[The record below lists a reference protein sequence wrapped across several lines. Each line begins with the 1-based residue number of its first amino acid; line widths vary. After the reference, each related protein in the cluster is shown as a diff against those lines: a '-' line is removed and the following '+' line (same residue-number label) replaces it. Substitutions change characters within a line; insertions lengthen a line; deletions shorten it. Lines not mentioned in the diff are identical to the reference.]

1 MYRPRTHPAWAR
13 CSRPVRFENEPS
25 DLTSQECGATT
36 SAYPRTHTP
45 PFPRTSERL
54 PMVTR
59 SRRPNRRRPA
69 RGICLVVQVKLAER
83 RQPRAASLILRS
95 EIRDKIARLDIR
107 DIPTLLTCVVI
118 GRQKCIYLC
127 RSTPT
132 YLARAA
138 ESFVADIWSS
148 FISDVSTTGY
158 SNVI

>member
-1 MYRPRTHPAWAR
+1 
-13 CSRPVRFENEPS
+13 
-25 DLTSQECGATT
+25 
-36 SAYPRTHTP
+36 
-45 PFPRTSERL
+45 
-54 PMVTR
+54 MVTR

-95 EIRDKIARLDIR
+95 V
-107 DIPTLLTCVVI
+107 LTCVVI

-127 RSTPT
+127 RFTPT

-138 ESFVADIWSS
+138 ESSVADIWSS